1 MDYVKDSRLF
11 VEGRII
17 KKIVP
22 NIAIFEFEYPYVY
35 INFNFSRVTD
45 DNNLELFFNTWLSV
59 YDEKKPYIIVFDG
72 TAVEYAKPKFIFRF
86 AKFMRE
92 LRKQNP
98 QYLQY
103 SIIIINNSLMRG
115 LMNMVFRIQAPVAPV
130 YLCESADKLEE
141 LHNKIHNRVVNSV
154 EIIDNADVSEEE
166 VKKIYFDNNYKE
178 EEI

>member
-1 MDYVKDSRLF
+1 MDYINDGRLF
-11 VEGRII
+11 VEGRVV
-17 KKIVP
+17 KKIIP
-22 NIAIFEFEYPYVY
+22 NIAVFEFEYPYVY
-35 INFNFSRVTD
+35 INFNNSNIVD
-45 DNNLELFFNTWLSV
+45 DNNLELFFNLWLRV
-59 YDEKKPYIIVFDG
+59 YEEKMPYIIVFDG
-72 TAVEYAKPKFIFRF
+72 TMIEYAKPKFIFRF
-86 AKFMRE
+86 AKFMKK
-92 LRKQNP
+92 LRKQTP

-141 LHNKIHNRVVNSV
+141 IHNKIHNKVIQSV
-154 EIIDNADVSEEE
+154 EIIDKNDVSEEE